1 MNWPVAKDISKILI
15 NCGKEIIPEIRK
27 LLNSNDADWKYYC
40 LAFIVCELPKE
51 IIEYLRMELEQIAFN
66 PSEYELFFELNVTEA
81 KNILELI
88 K

>member
-1 MNWPVAKDISKILI
+1 MQKKFKNI
-15 NCGKEIIPEIRK
+15 NKCGKEIIPENRK
-27 LLNSNDADWKYYC
+27 LLNSNDADWKYFC

-51 IIEYLRMELEQIAFN
+51 NIEYLRTELEQLAFN